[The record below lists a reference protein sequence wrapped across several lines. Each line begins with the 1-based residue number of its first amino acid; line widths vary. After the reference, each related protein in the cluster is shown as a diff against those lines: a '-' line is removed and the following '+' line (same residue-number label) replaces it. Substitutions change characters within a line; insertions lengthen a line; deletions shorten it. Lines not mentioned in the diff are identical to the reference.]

1 MSSFHVN
8 DVVYMWYPQV
18 NHNSTGLLGSILKV
32 KITEC
37 IEDSY
42 QVVILLSGRPTA
54 TTAKG
59 EVLGV
64 DEDELFATTEQ
75 LLISLQDQYQTY
87 LNEQVDN
94 LKKYKNREYD
104 SGRVS

>member
-8 DVVYMWYPQV
+8 DVAYMWYPQT

-37 IEDSY
+37 IDDSY
-42 QVVILLSGRPTA
+42 QVVILLSGRPTVA
-54 TTAKG
+54 TAKG
-59 EVLGV
+59 EVFGAE
-64 DEDELFATTEQ
+64 EDELFETTEQ

-94 LKKYKNREYD
+94 LIKYKDREYD
-104 SGRVS
+104 PDRVS